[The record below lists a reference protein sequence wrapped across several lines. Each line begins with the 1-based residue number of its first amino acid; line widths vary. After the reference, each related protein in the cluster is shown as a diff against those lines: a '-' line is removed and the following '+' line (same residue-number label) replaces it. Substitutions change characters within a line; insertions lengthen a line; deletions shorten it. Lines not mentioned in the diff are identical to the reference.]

1 MKLSTSILR
10 QLWTAARATAL
21 LVALLGVAY
30 PLVVTAAGQVVFPAQ
45 ANGSLLEHHGQTVG
59 SALIGQAYL
68 KPDGSPDPRYF
79 QPRSSAGDFDA
90 LASGGSNLG
99 PNDPELTKQ
108 ITERRAQ
115 IAQFNGVPAA
125 QVPADALTA
134 SFSGLDP
141 DISPDY
147 AQLQV
152 NRVAAARALNPA
164 QVQELVH
171 SLTKGPDAGFLGA
184 GRVNVLELN
193 LQLDAIKE

>member
-30 PLVVTAAGQVVFPAQ
+30 PLVVTAAGQIMFPAQ

-79 QPRSSAGDFDA
+79 QPRPSAGDFDA

-99 PNDPELTKQ
+99 PNDPQLATQ

-125 QVPADALTA
+125 QVPADAVTS

-147 AQLQV
+147 ALLQV
-152 NRVAAARALNPA
+152 DRVAAVRALDPA

-171 SLTKGPDAGFLGA
+171 ALAKGPDAGFLGA